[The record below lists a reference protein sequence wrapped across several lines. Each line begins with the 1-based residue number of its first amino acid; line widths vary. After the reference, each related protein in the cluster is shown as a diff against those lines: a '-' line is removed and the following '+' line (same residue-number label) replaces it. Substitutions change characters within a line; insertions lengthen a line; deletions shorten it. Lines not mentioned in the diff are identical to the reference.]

1 MPDVDDEYALDFMAW
16 QVAEGVP
23 SEIDWVM
30 RNLSYYEC
38 LKVLMMRRYDSY
50 IQDKIMKASTNG

>member
-1 MPDVDDEYALDFMAW
+1 MVDFTAW

-30 RNLSYYEC
+30 HNLSYYEC
-38 LKVLMMRRYDSY
+38 LRILMMRRYDSY
-50 IQDKIMKASTNG
+50 VQTKMMESNG